1 MFILTDTND
10 GNYGNET
17 QKMKFE
23 KYYIKAANF
32 KYDDFND
39 VLSPWG
45 VSASKT
51 VTKKL
56 SPSLSV
62 TTSFLCKRIDKKLVP
77 TETNG

>member
-39 VLSPWG
+39 VLSP
-45 VSASKT
+45 
-51 VTKKL
+51 
-56 SPSLSV
+56 
-62 TTSFLCKRIDKKLVP
+62 
-77 TETNG
+77 